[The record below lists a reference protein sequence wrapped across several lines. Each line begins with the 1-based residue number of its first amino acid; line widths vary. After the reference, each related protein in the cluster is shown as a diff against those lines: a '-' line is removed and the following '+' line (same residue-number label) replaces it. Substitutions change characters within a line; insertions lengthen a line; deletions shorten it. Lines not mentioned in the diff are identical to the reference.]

1 MKKKIIIAVL
11 SALMPIFCLLYAQY
25 FSNTEA
31 SDKANDTISIKKKA
45 IFNFNCFRLKFNK
58 KLDKRIMPNPTYC
71 IILNFSPT
79 MKYAKIGTDTFPR
92 ENNATVINVSTLRKA
107 I

>member
-1 MKKKIIIAVL
+1 
-11 SALMPIFCLLYAQY
+11 
-25 FSNTEA
+25 
-31 SDKANDTISIKKKA
+31 
-45 IFNFNCFRLKFNK
+45 
-58 KLDKRIMPNPTYC
+58 MPNPTYC

>member
-1 MKKKIIIAVL
+1 MRKML
-11 SALMPIFCLLYAQY
+11 REY

-31 SDKANDTISIKKKA
+31 SDKANDTISIRKKA

-79 MKYAKIGTDTFPR
+79 MKYAKIGTDTSPR